1 MRKWFLIMAAAVML
15 CSACGRKDAS
25 VNGATQEAQA
35 SSTEAE
41 SLYKEGTQYIGEED
55 YESAIESLL
64 KCIELDP
71 NYSKAYIQLSKAYI
85 GYEEYDEALAIL
97 QQGYEKTKD
106 ASLKK
111 EQDNCVRS
119 ICQVLTDNED
129 YETAIPWLVKLQEID
144 GITVE
149 NSLQLAEAY
158 SMMDDY
164 ENAVKILQNADQ
176 NDESIKN
183 ALLEARINY
192 GQYCYDE
199 GMNDQA
205 IETLKAVINEAPDRI
220 EAYSM
225 LITVYVDAGKVKEA
239 EGIVQ
244 SGLERFVNQNS
255 TVTDDQLDE
264 FLNSASSYYLELED
278 MDACLKFWEKAASMR
293 PGNKNYK
300 EELDSYRSAAADE
313 SYAKADELLEA
324 GNVEGASK
332 YYKRAFALAPA
343 NYDAGVISGGD
354 YTYCLNKDG
363 SWRLGWYTD
372 ETGGSYY
379 FNPAAGRLYAS
390 AVTGYQQL
398 DGAVYYFEDDGRM
411 LVDDTTPDGRFADVD
426 GKLLD
431 HNPYEDASEEE
442 TDASEEET
450 DTDEEETA
458 GEETTAASVKET
470 TAAVKETVKETTKA
484 NPQPTQAA
492 AVNSGNLKLNADT
505 LQEASDKGGTT
516 TYEKEELFDGSTG
529 KLTMG
534 DVYSCLSKYGK
545 TEWVSQKL
553 PYELKVGNLK
563 VWILPGDNWNT
574 TGLVIKDASQYFDV
588 LKKKALPDNVQFA
601 VEFDSSAADKL
612 SISKVRSVN
621 GN

>member
-15 CSACGRKDAS
+15 CSACGKKDAS
-25 VNGATQEAQA
+25 VNGTTQEAQA

-71 NYSKAYIQLSKAYI
+71 NYGKAYIQLSKAYI

-106 ASLKK
+106 ASLEK

-129 YETAIPWLVKLQEID
+129 YETAIPWLAKLQEID

-164 ENAVKILQNADQ
+164 ENAVKVLQNADQ

-183 ALLEARINY
+183 ALLEARVNY

-199 GMNDQA
+199 GKNDQA

-442 TDASEEET
+442 TDASEE
-450 DTDEEETA
+450 
-458 GEETTAASVKET
+458 
-470 TAAVKETVKETTKA
+470 
-484 NPQPTQAA
+484 
-492 AVNSGNLKLNADT
+492 
-505 LQEASDKGGTT
+505 
-516 TYEKEELFDGSTG
+516 
-529 KLTMG
+529 
-534 DVYSCLSKYGK
+534 
-545 TEWVSQKL
+545 
-553 PYELKVGNLK
+553 
-563 VWILPGDNWNT
+563 
-574 TGLVIKDASQYFDV
+574 
-588 LKKKALPDNVQFA
+588 
-601 VEFDSSAADKL
+601 
-612 SISKVRSVN
+612 
-621 GN
+621 

>member
-1 MRKWFLIMAAAVML
+1 
-15 CSACGRKDAS
+15 
-25 VNGATQEAQA
+25 
-35 SSTEAE
+35 
-41 SLYKEGTQYIGEED
+41 
-55 YESAIESLL
+55 
-64 KCIELDP
+64 
-71 NYSKAYIQLSKAYI
+71 
-85 GYEEYDEALAIL
+85 
-97 QQGYEKTKD
+97 
-106 ASLKK
+106 
-111 EQDNCVRS
+111 
-119 ICQVLTDNED
+119 
-129 YETAIPWLVKLQEID
+129 
-144 GITVE
+144 
-149 NSLQLAEAY
+149 
-158 SMMDDY
+158 MMDDY
-164 ENAVKILQNADQ
+164 ENAVKVLQNADQ

-450 DTDEEETA
+450 ETDEEETA

>member
-85 GYEEYDEALAIL
+85 GYEEYDDALAIL

-106 ASLKK
+106 ASLEK

-450 DTDEEETA
+450 ETDEEETA

-470 TAAVKETVKETTKA
+470 TAAMKETVKETTKA